1 MPGSRDSRGKSL
13 TTEVEEMD
21 IANDTTDGAAA
32 THESSSG
39 IEDTQA
45 RPASDRD
52 TPRRIKKE
60 TPSSKQPSAAQ
71 SPLVKGER
79 EETIGGDLSIK
90 LEPGKAPKLSR
101 TMSQKII
108 TGPRQLFNHFPDA
121 TDEATSTFD
130 VLLDCTY
137 GARHLGTTEQAL
149 ECDCVEEW
157 DAQTQSNH
165 ACGEDSD
172 CINRATK
179 MECPGDCGC
188 GDGCQNQRFQRKVY
202 ADVSV
207 IKTDKK
213 GFGLR
218 TN

>member
-1 MPGSRDSRGKSL
+1 
-13 TTEVEEMD
+13 MD
-21 IANDTTDGAAA
+21 IAVDTTEGAAA

-39 IEDTQA
+39 IEDMQA
-45 RPASDRD
+45 RPSDRD
-52 TPRRIKKE
+52 TPRRVKKE
-60 TPSSKQPSAAQ
+60 TSSSKQPSAAQ
-71 SPLVKGER
+71 SPAVKGER

-108 TGPRQLFNHFPDA
+108 TGPRQLFTHLPDA

-157 DAQTQSNH
+157 GTLYSEFAITAID
-165 ACGEDSD
+165 
-172 CINRATK
+172 
-179 MECPGDCGC
+179 
-188 GDGCQNQRFQRKVY
+188 
-202 ADVSV
+202 
-207 IKTDKK
+207 
-213 GFGLR
+213 
-218 TN
+218 

>member
-1 MPGSRDSRGKSL
+1 MPGSRDSRGRSL
-13 TTEVEEMD
+13 TTDAEKMD
-21 IANDTTDGAAA
+21 IAVDTIEGAAA
-32 THESSSG
+32 TYKSSG

-52 TPRRIKKE
+52 TPRKVKKE
-60 TPSSKQPSAAQ
+60 TPSSKQPSAAL
-71 SPLVKGER
+71 SPAVKGER

-108 TGPRQLFNHFPDA
+108 TGPRQLFNDLPDA

-157 DAQTQSNH
+157 GTLHFD
-165 ACGEDSD
+165 ELLW
-172 CINRATK
+172 
-179 MECPGDCGC
+179 P
-188 GDGCQNQRFQRKVY
+188 
-202 ADVSV
+202 
-207 IKTDKK
+207 
-213 GFGLR
+213 
-218 TN
+218 